1 MVQLDGEHAADE
13 VDERRSGVGCGQKTH
28 GSEDV
33 LLQVMLVVPPEV
45 GLVGVLMLNAIA
57 EEARARAR
65 LRGHN

>member
-1 MVQLDGEHAADE
+1 
-13 VDERRSGVGCGQKTH
+13 VGCGQETH

-57 EEARARAR
+57 DEARARAR